1 MEKMTITAAD
11 TTGIQNYIYG
21 SNLLKHNVGA
31 SELVRRATQDWVYDE
46 LSGLGNT
53 NVDAEGVIDDE
64 VAIERDDLVS
74 ELVYAGGGNTV
85 LIFQSTELAHEFVS
99 GLSRR
104 VLLEAPGLQAIIASR
119 EFDWKIEALSL
130 VVKSILE
137 ELNRKKRDHVTSSPL
152 LGLCVTA
159 DCQYT
164 GLPAVD
170 MDKDGRRISA
180 EVKAKEKIFNDAH
193 DRLTHK
199 LPMQGYEIPKEFDDF
214 GHTKGEFSYIGVI
227 HIDGNEMGKRVAA
240 IADAHPWPE
249 DNRLYIQAIRD
260 FSRSVE
266 YSAQEALKATYQQLI
281 SCINRGKISGE
292 IPITDRKIPLRP
304 IVMGGD
310 DITLVCNGRLAL
322 TVTEFY
328 LRQIMA
334 KPLKDGK
341 PISARAG
348 VAVVKSHYPFSRAYA
363 LSEELVKSSK
373 DYLNERRAPPHNERD
388 LSAIDWHFAVS
399 GAVLNLDQIREREYK
414 SGTGRLTMRPL
425 RLGSDGSDWRSWE
438 NFAHIVNDFRTKNE
452 WVERRNKVKKLNEIL
467 RNEPNAVEH
476 FLTAYELPALPE
488 VPGYP
493 DSVRTGWI
501 GDDRCTCFDA
511 IEALEFF
518 VPLERIL
525 K

>member
-1 MEKMTITAAD
+1 MEKMTITAID
-11 TTGIQNYIYG
+11 TTGIQSYIYG

-31 SELVRRATQDWVYDE
+31 SELVRLATQDWVYKE
-46 LSGLGNT
+46 LPGLGDT
-53 NVDAEGVIDDE
+53 NVDAEGLINDQI
-64 VAIERDDLVS
+64 AIENDSLVS

-85 LIFQSTELAHEFVS
+85 LIFQSTELAHEFAR

-104 VLLEAPGLQAIIASR
+104 VLLEAPGLQPIIVSI
-119 EFDWKIEALSL
+119 EFDWKIEALSR

-137 ELNRKKRDHVTSSPL
+137 EVNCKKRDHVTSSPL
-152 LGLCVTA
+152 LGLSVTA

-180 EVKAKEKIFNDAH
+180 EVKAKERIFNDAH

-199 LPMQGYEIPKEFDDF
+199 LPLQGYEIPREFDDF

-240 IADAHPWPE
+240 IADAHLRPE
-249 DNRLYIQAIRD
+249 DNRRYIQAIRD

-266 YSAQEALKATYQQLI
+266 YSAQDALKATYKQLI
-281 SCINRGKISGE
+281 SCINNDKISGE
-292 IPITDRKIPLRP
+292 IQITGRKIPLRP

-310 DITLVCNGRLAL
+310 DVTLVCNGRLAL

-334 KPLKDGK
+334 KPLSNGK

-363 LSEELVKSSK
+363 LSEELVKSAK
-373 DYLNERRAPPHNERD
+373 VYLNECKVPPHNERD
-388 LSAIDWHFAVS
+388 LSAIDWHFAVG
-399 GAVLNLDQIREREYK
+399 GAVLSLDEIREREYH
-414 SGTGRLTMRPL
+414 SGADKLTMRPL
-425 RLGSDGSDWRSWE
+425 SLGVGSSDWRSWE
-438 NFAHIVNDFRTKNE
+438 NFADIINKFQTNRV
-452 WVERRNKVKKLNEIL
+452 WVERRNKVKELNEIL
-467 RNEPNAVEH
+467 RNGPTAVEH
-476 FLTAYELPALPE
+476 FLNAYELPDLPE
-488 VPGYP
+488 VPNYHG
-493 DSVRTGWI
+493 SERTGWI
-501 GDDRCTCFDA
+501 GDRCTCFDA

>member
-1 MEKMTITAAD
+1 MKKMTIAAVD

-31 SELVRRATQDWVYDE
+31 SELVRRATQDWVYEE
-46 LSGLGNT
+46 LPGLGNT
-53 NVDAEGVIDDE
+53 NVDAEGFIDDG
-64 VAIERDDLVS
+64 VAIERDDLSS

-85 LIFQSTELAHEFVS
+85 LIFQSTELAHEFAR

-104 VLLEAPGLQAIIASR
+104 VLLEAPGLQLIITSK
-119 EFDWKIEALSL
+119 EFDWKMEPLSQM
-130 VVKSILE
+130 VKSILE
-137 ELNRKKRDHVTSSPL
+137 KINRKKRDHVTSSSL
-152 LGLCVTA
+152 MGLSVTA

-170 MDKDGRRISA
+170 MDRESRRISA
-180 EVKAKEKIFNDAH
+180 EVKAKEEIFDDAH
-193 DRLTHK
+193 DRLTNK
-199 LPMQGYEIPKEFDDF
+199 LLLRGYRIPKEFDDF

-227 HIDGNEMGKRVAA
+227 HIDGNEMGRRVAA
-240 IADAHPWPE
+240 IADAHPRPE
-249 DNRLYIQAIRD
+249 DNRRYIQEIRD
-260 FSRSVE
+260 FSRSVDH
-266 YSAQEALKATYQQLI
+266 SAQEALIATYQQLI
-281 SCINRGKISGE
+281 SCINNGKISGE
-292 IPITDRKIPLRP
+292 IQITDRKIPLRP

-310 DITLVCNGRLAL
+310 DVTLVCNGRLAL

-328 LRQIMA
+328 LRQIVA
-334 KPLKDGK
+334 KPLKGGK

-399 GAVLNLDQIREREYK
+399 GAVLNLDQIRKREYN
-414 SGTGRLTMRPL
+414 SGAGKLTMRPL
-425 RLGSDGSDWRSWE
+425 RLRSDSPDWRSWE
-438 NFAHIVNDFRTKNE
+438 NFANIVNEFRTKNE
-452 WVERRNKVKKLNEIL
+452 WVERRNKVKELNEIL
-467 RNEPNAVEH
+467 RNGPNAVEQ
-476 FLTAYELPALPE
+476 FLTAYELSALPE

-493 DSVRTGWI
+493 GSARTGWI
-501 GDDRCTCFDA
+501 GDRCTCFDS